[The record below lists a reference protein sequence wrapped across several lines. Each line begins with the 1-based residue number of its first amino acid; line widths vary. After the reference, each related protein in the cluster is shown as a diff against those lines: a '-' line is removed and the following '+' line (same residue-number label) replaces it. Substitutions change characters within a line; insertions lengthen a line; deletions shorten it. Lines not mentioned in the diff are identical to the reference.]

1 MTQETPTLTA
11 EELDALLSQCN
22 TKTPT
27 GARNY
32 ALLQLM
38 AQTGIR
44 CGEALQVTAAMI
56 GEETWGDNGNSVRVW
71 CLKLP
76 SRATKG
82 NKPRQPLPLTAATR
96 AALAAWQAHRDALG
110 IKGGPLFCTVS
121 TGTRKARFSEGD
133 GELRAGEPLDS
144 RYVRDLVKRLAAKAG
159 IGRDVHPHMLRHTA
173 LTNLYD
179 KTQDLRLVQEVAG
192 HSNSRT
198 TERYTHVH
206 PVAVAR
212 AMGAVDDEGGD

>member
-1 MTQETPTLTA
+1 MTTQETPTLSAT
-11 EELDALLSQCN
+11 ELDALLSQCN
-22 TKTPT
+22 TRTPT

-56 GEETWGDNGNSVRVW
+56 GEEAWGDNGNSVQVW

-76 SRATKG
+76 KRTTKG
-82 NKPRQPLPLTAATR
+82 QKPRIPLPLTAATR
-96 AALAAWQAHRDALG
+96 AALDAWQAHRDALG

-121 TGTRKARFSEGD
+121 TGARKAKFAEGD
-133 GELRAGEPLDS
+133 GELIAGEPLNS
-144 RYVRDLVKRLAAKAG
+144 RYVRDLVKRLAKKAG
-159 IGRDVHPHMLRHTA
+159 ITGDVHPHMLRHTA
-173 LTNLYD
+173 LTGLYD
-179 KTQDLRLVQEVAG
+179 TTQDLRLVQEVAG
-192 HSNSRT
+192 HSSSRT

-212 AMGAVDDEGGD
+212 AMGAIDEEQ